1 MPCSRGMVFVNSALQ
16 ADATLSA
23 ALSTDLG
30 IGAYTWQE
38 YEKYLQESPQAPIT
52 STPER
57 V

>member
-1 MPCSRGMVFVNSALQ
+1 MPCSRGMVIVNSALQ
-16 ADATLSA
+16 ADATLS

-38 YEKYLQESPQAPIT
+38 YDKYLQESPQAPIT